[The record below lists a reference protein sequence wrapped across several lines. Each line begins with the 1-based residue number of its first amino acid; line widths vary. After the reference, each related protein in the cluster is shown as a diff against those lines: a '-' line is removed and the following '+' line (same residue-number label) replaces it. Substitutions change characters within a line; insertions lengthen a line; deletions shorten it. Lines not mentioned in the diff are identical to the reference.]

1 MPEKELFPLNRL
13 VFFLDSVGQIARED
27 HSKKLKIKTNK
38 QFICTLYIL
47 YNPTIPAKIQSQYQ
61 FLRRARHFPGFCL
74 RMFRSSRRCVS
85 SSGPPRG
92 WGWAR
97 PCRSPWWWTGSRS
110 RGHPC
115 WRRRSRWSS
124 QDTPGC
130 RSSPAAIK
138 IYYSSFI
145 VLTLSSV
152 INNSAQT
159 TDLSLDDVPGVG
171 DAIVIILLV
180 ILHSLFHVGV
190 DNGINLAQDMPVDR
204 NHKCVDKLTLCLSL

>member
-130 RSSPAAIK
+130 RSSPAAI
-138 IYYSSFI
+138 
-145 VLTLSSV
+145 
-152 INNSAQT
+152 N
-159 TDLSLDDVPGVG
+159 
-171 DAIVIILLV
+171 
-180 ILHSLFHVGV
+180 ILHIITAPSHSWPCHRSSITELILQTSLWIMSQVWV
-190 DNGINLAQDMPVDR
+190 TP
-204 NHKCVDKLTLCLSL
+204 S